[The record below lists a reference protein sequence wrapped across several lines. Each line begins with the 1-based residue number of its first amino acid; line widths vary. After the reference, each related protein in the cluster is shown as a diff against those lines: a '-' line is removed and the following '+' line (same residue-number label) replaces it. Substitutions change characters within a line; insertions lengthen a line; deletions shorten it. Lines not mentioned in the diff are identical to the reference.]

1 MTGLAVTKPAVTARA
16 VTEPAGGLTPS
27 ELNVLARSL
36 LAQGRLDAADDLLR
50 HGTADA
56 LDPVTLADRCGIAAR
71 ILAARGRPACALL
84 LAHSAVATAGRT
96 DSTGGQG
103 LAYLDLAHT
112 YVALGDGQAARAAA
126 TDARRSFARKE
137 HLVGV
142 ARADQLLSATSG

>member
-1 MTGLAVTKPAVTARA
+1 VTELAVTDLAGAG
-16 VTEPAGGLTPS
+16 PAGGLTPS

-50 HGTADA
+50 RGTANA

-71 ILAARGRPACALL
+71 ILAAPGRPACALL

-96 DSTGGQG
+96 DSAGGQG

-112 YVALGDGQAARAAA
+112 YLALGDGRAARAAA

-137 HLVGV
+137 HLAGV

>member
-1 MTGLAVTKPAVTARA
+1 MTELAM
-16 VTEPAGGLTPS
+16 TEPAGGLTPS
-27 ELNVLARSL
+27 ERNGLARSL

-50 HGTADA
+50 RGTADA

-71 ILAARGRPACALL
+71 VLAARGRAACALL

-103 LAYLDLAHT
+103 LAHLDLAHT
-112 YVALGDGQAARAAA
+112 YLAVGDVQAARAAA
-126 TDARRSFARKE
+126 TDARRSFTRKE
-137 HLVGV
+137 HLVGI